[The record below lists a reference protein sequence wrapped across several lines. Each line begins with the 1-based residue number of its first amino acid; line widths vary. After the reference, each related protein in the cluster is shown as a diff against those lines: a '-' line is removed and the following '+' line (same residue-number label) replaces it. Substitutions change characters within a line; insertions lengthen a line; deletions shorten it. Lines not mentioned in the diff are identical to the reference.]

1 MKFQG
6 KVGGFD
12 DMHRLL
18 KGLPVAVEKRVLQ
31 KSTLAATRQAVK
43 PVVVA
48 ATPRGDEPSAASKK
62 YGRGYKNI
70 KVARLRRTRKGTKGA
85 RIDTGMAFWLW
96 FQEKGT
102 RNIPARPFFAPAVR
116 AAFTAW
122 VAALAVEMRKNLTVE
137 IEKFANRRMR

>member
-1 MKFQG
+1 MNFKG

-18 KGLPVAVEKRVLQ
+18 KQLPVAVEKRVLQ
-31 KSTLAATRQAVK
+31 KSVLAATRKEVK
-43 PVVVA
+43 PVVVR
-48 ATPRGDEPSAASKK
+48 ATPRGDEPSTNSKK

-70 KVARLRRTRKGTKGA
+70 KVARLRRVKKGTKGA

-102 RNIPARPFFAPAVR
+102 RYMSARPFFAPAVR
-116 AAFTAW
+116 AAFPEW
-122 VAALAVEMRKNLTVE
+122 VNALADELRKNITVE
-137 IEKFANRRMR
+137 VEKLVNRRAR